1 MKRVKAGNIA
11 GALKGLEYL
20 ECTQGQAL
28 EVECRKIHHKIGR
41 QRNVVK
47 REQLFF

>member
-1 MKRVKAGNIA
+1 MEAGNIA

-28 EVECRKIHHKIGR
+28 EVECRKIHHEIGFW
-41 QRNVVK
+41 RNK
-47 REQLFF
+47 DGRKKLCF